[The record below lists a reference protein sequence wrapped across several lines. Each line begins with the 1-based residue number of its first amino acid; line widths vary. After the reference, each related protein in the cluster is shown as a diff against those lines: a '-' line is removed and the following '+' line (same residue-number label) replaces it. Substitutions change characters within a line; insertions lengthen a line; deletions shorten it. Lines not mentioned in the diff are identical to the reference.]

1 MSSSSRSGAIL
12 NLLSDDKV
20 SSVLPTVV
28 VVLLVG
34 LIARTTLFATAG
46 PLSHIPL
53 VGQEL
58 GSNEKRRQAFLANA
72 KGIYQD
78 GYRKVS

>member
-1 MSSSSRSGAIL
+1 MSSSSRSGAVL
-12 NLLSDDKV
+12 NHFSDDKV
-20 SSVLPTVV
+20 SLVLPTVI
-28 VVLLVG
+28 VLLLAG
-34 LIARTTLFATAG
+34 LIARTLFGAAD